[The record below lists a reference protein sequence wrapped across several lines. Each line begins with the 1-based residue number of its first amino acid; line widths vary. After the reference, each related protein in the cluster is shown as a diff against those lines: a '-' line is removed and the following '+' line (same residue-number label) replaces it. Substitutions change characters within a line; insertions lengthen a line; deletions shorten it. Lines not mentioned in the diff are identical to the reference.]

1 MPTFDYKAS
10 DQTNKVITGTTTAPN
25 SAEVGA
31 ELEKKGLKPISIK
44 PAQSSKSSNSQL
56 PAIEKISF
64 SRYVATM
71 LAAGLSLSE
80 GISVLR
86 DESKHPLMKQI
97 LGDILYHLER
107 GQSLS
112 QALALYPKIFDQF
125 FLALVRAGEISGS
138 LADSFK
144 YLEEK
149 LRSEYA
155 LNQKIKGALVYPGFI
170 FAAMLGIGG
179 IMMFFVMPQIGK
191 VFLNMTV
198 PIPDFTR
205 IMFET
210 SITLSLYRIPITVG
224 VIMTAIAG
232 FIFFSKPVGK
242 KVIIKVIAP
251 IPVIKTLLHQIDVA
265 RFCRIFS
272 TLIASAVPITE
283 SLDIALNSLTNPKY
297 ASKSKAIVAQIM
309 EGKTIAAVFKEEKL
323 FPTLLIQ
330 MIAGG
335 EKSGTLD
342 STLGDLSSFYESEV
356 EEAVK
361 KSTQLLEPILMLFVG
376 IAVGGMILSIIAPM
390 YSVVGSL
397 QNVQ

>member
-1 MPTFDYKAS
+1 
-10 DQTNKVITGTTTAPN
+10 
-25 SAEVGA
+25 
-31 ELEKKGLKPISIK
+31 
-44 PAQSSKSSNSQL
+44 
-56 PAIEKISF
+56 
-64 SRYVATM
+64 
-71 LAAGLSLSE
+71 
-80 GISVLR
+80 
-86 DESKHPLMKQI
+86 
-97 LGDILYHLER
+97 
-107 GQSLS
+107 
-112 QALALYPKIFDQF
+112 
-125 FLALVRAGEISGS
+125 
-138 LADSFK
+138 
-144 YLEEK
+144 
-149 LRSEYA
+149 
-155 LNQKIKGALVYPGFI
+155 
-170 FAAMLGIGG
+170 
-179 IMMFFVMPQIGK
+179 
-191 VFLNMTV
+191 
-198 PIPDFTR
+198 
-205 IMFET
+205 
-210 SITLSLYRIPITVG
+210 
-224 VIMTAIAG
+224 MTAIAG